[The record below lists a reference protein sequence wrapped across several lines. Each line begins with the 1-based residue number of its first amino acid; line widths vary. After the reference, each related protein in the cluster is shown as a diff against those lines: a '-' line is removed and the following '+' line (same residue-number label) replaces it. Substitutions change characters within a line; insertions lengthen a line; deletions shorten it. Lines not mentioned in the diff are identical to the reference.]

1 MMFPSTSVIRHRM
14 EEKIMT
20 RTVYVA
26 AVLGVMTF
34 FLALALGLSWGIV
47 IEKDGLGALWTSI
60 GSVAVGLGIGV
71 VSFGIGLLFYRT
83 RKRKAAVDKMDEVK
97 EVIHEDGRE
106 RVGTTA
112 AD

>member
-1 MMFPSTSVIRHRM
+1 MI
-14 EEKIMT
+14 

-34 FLALALGLSWGIV
+34 FLALSLGISWGI
-47 IEKDGLGALWTSI
+47 ILEKDGLATLVPSI
-60 GSVAVGLGIGV
+60 ISVAAGLSVGV
-71 VSFGIGLLFYRT
+71 FSFGIGLLFYRT
-83 RKRKAAVDKMDEVK
+83 KGRKAPVDIMSEVE

-106 RVGTTA
+106 RVGANA

>member
-1 MMFPSTSVIRHRM
+1 
-14 EEKIMT
+14 MT

-34 FLALALGLSWGIV
+34 FLALALGLSWGII

-60 GSVAVGLGIGV
+60 GSVAAGLGIGV
-71 VSFGIGLLFYRT
+71 VSFGFGLLFYRT
-83 RKRKAAVDKMDEVK
+83 RKRKAAADIMDEVK

-106 RVGTTA
+106 RVGATA